1 MYYATPSRR
10 DLIAC
15 VVGHPAPCLLGR
27 NQLMASEP
35 MPGPGPPLPP
45 RTARP
50 QTDFV
55 WPTANE
61 LVSEVLPGRLLL
73 GPYMD
78 GRTPGF
84 EDFGGVASQV
94 NCDPDL
100 DFVFPELPAVRVAIE
115 DQSPPV
121 ANIIELMTE
130 VGCRLDIGA
139 PAASSCCAANRM
151 PRRAFRRHPRS

>member
-1 MYYATPSRR
+1 
-10 DLIAC
+10 
-15 VVGHPAPCLLGR
+15 
-27 NQLMASEP
+27 
-35 MPGPGPPLPP
+35 
-45 RTARP
+45 
-50 QTDFV
+50 
-55 WPTANE
+55 
-61 LVSEVLPGRLLL
+61 
-73 GPYMD
+73 MD

-151 PRRAFRRHPRS
+151 PRRAFRRHPRL